1 MSILNGNLV
10 TLYSQ
15 EGKKGIFKIHASLAK
30 SEAKGWAGGGGEE
43 GGRIIEIEIGRTQYD
58 VCFV

>member
-30 SEAKGWAGGGGEE
+30 SEAKGWAGGGG
-43 GGRIIEIEIGRTQYD
+43 GGGKIIEIELGRTQND